1 MRQAQRQG
9 DVISDHRGF
18 RAGVDDKMIRP
29 PAIDQNLYAEMVG
42 VIRPGGESGGV
53 VISWI
58 VCRRRSD
65 LLSAD
70 LRRGAQAKGGGRA
83 PHDIA
88 A

>member
-18 RAGVDDKMIRP
+18 RAGVDDKMIGAA
-29 PAIDQNLYAEMVG
+29 AIDQNLYAEVVG

-53 VISWI
+53 MISRI
-58 VCRRRSD
+58 VCRWRSD

-70 LRRGAQAKGGGRA
+70 LRRGAQAKSGSRA
-83 PHDIA
+83 TQDMA